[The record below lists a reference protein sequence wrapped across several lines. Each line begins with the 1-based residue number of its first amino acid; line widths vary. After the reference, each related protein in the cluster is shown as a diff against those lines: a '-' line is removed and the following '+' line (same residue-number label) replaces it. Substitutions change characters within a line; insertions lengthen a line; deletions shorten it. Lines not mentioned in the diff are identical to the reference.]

1 MLPRDSEL
9 WLQARRARELLIR
22 EFFDHPDVSLIELG
36 FDEDPG
42 LGEPMD
48 QFVLRVHLHPGATA
62 QTVDLPSEID
72 GIPVRAVMGD
82 YYLE

>member
-1 MLPRDSEL
+1 MAPHDAES

-22 EFFDHPDVSLIELG
+22 DFFDHPDVSLIELG

-42 LGEPMD
+42 LGEPAD
-48 QFVLRVHLHPGATA
+48 QIVLRVHLHPRASARTI
-62 QTVDLPSEID
+62 DLPSEVD
-72 GIPVRAVMGD
+72 GIPVRVIESD